1 MALWIVSIVSVI
13 VIVLAVL
20 IYLHDGTEFSQLT
33 GYSFFDI
40 LTKEKANRLNK
51 LMSRLKKVD
60 GEHKLLVDLQ
70 VPIGN
75 STYSVDAVLIHESG
89 IYVIDGVHINGWIS
103 GRENDIEWVQAL
115 HNNKYEKFTNP
126 IMVNK
131 RIIAVLHELL
141 PEVSKD
147 VFTSVALFNDGCSF
161 QKIEIESTNI
171 EVMKMQEL
179 KKWTTEI
186 GGEVLSKEEIENVH
200 HALEGNMSFKQLPK
214 AQPSNNTVTN

>member
-1 MALWIVSIVSVI
+1 MALWIVSIIAVI

-20 IYLHDGTEFSQLT
+20 IYLQDGTEFSKLT

-51 LMSRLKKVD
+51 LMSRLNKVD
-60 GEHKLLVDLQ
+60 GEYKLLVDLQ
-70 VPIGN
+70 LPISN
-75 STYSVDAVLIHESG
+75 TTYSVDAVLLHESG
-89 IYVIDGVHINGWIS
+89 IYVIDVVHSNGWIS

-115 HNNKYEKFTNP
+115 HNNKYETFTNP

-131 RIIAVLHELL
+131 RIIATLQELL

-147 VFTSVALFNDGCSF
+147 VYASVSLFNDGCSF
-161 QKIEIESTNI
+161 QKVEIQSSDV
-171 EVMKMQEL
+171 EVLKMQEL

-186 GGEVLSKEEIENVH
+186 GGEVLSKDEIEKIYN
-200 HALEGNMSFKQLPK
+200 ALEGNMSFKQLPK
-214 AQPSNNTVTN
+214 TQPANKAVTN